1 MLVLRFE
8 WDETKSRENERKHR
22 VTFEEAE
29 TVFPD
34 DGGVLI
40 RDEDEGEERFVLIG
54 TSAALRV
61 LVVSHTYRARDEVI
75 RLISA
80 RKASRA
86 ERRDY
91 EQRWKR

>member
-1 MLVLRFE
+1 MRVLRFE
-8 WDETKSRENERKHR
+8 WDEAKNEENERKHR
-22 VTFEEAE
+22 VAFEEAE
-29 TVFPD
+29 TVFLD
-34 DGGVLI
+34 DLGVLI
-40 RDEDEGEERFVLIG
+40 RDGDEGEERFVLIG

-80 RKASRA
+80 RKANRT

>member
-1 MLVLRFE
+1 VLRFE
-8 WDETKSRENERKHR
+8 WDEAKNRENRRKHR
-22 VTFEEAE
+22 VTFGEAE
-29 TVFPD
+29 TVFLD

-40 RDEDEGEERFVLIG
+40 RDEDEGEDRFVLIG

-80 RKASRA
+80 RKANRT

>member
-1 MLVLRFE
+1 MPVLRFE
-8 WDETKSRENERKHR
+8 WDEKKNRENQRKHR

-29 TVFPD
+29 TVFLD
-34 DGGVLI
+34 DWGVLI
-40 RDEDEGEERFVLIG
+40 RDEEEREERFVLIG

-61 LVVSHTYRARDEVI
+61 LVVSHTYRARDEAI

-80 RKASRA
+80 RRA
-86 ERRDY
+86 NRTERRDY